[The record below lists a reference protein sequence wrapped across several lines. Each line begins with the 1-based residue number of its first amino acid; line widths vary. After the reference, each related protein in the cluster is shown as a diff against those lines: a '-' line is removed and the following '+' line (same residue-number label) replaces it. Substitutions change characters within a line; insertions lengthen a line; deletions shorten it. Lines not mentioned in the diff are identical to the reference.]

1 MASERTA
8 AAVPEESSVS
18 DGRSSVA
25 GATRSAV
32 RSAVSAIDSLRDRLV
47 NATDPVPDL
56 ASDPA
61 DDAHLDGTGSD
72 TRGLVLRPALLGFVA
87 ILAVAIGASLP
98 SSPFKLEM
106 PGVWFFGEPS
116 TSSAS
121 RSTAGSYC
129 SCGCGGGCS
138 GSTAAIRASRSRR

>member
-87 ILAVAIGASLP
+87 ILAVAARATLLHEVAAVFG
-98 SSPFKLEM
+98 
-106 PGVWFFGEPS
+106 GVRSHAEAPRGFQRLSKEGSRKAPRGSQRRFRTCEPLVVS
-116 TSSAS
+116 
-121 RSTAGSYC
+121 
-129 SCGCGGGCS
+129 
-138 GSTAAIRASRSRR
+138 